1 MGSSPVDEGG
11 TVFEFVIVVVVVIV
25 TVGWLRARDQR
36 PAGTAAPT
44 PSGTTL
50 GGSATWSSATTPA
63 PADPDLDRL
72 GDEHFIEGFVV
83 GRYVT
88 LAEQDRQRARDR
100 AAFEAA
106 LPDDD
111 AWAHGGEDVLGDGG
125 GLDAGGF
132 DAGGFDAGGF
142 DAGGFDAGGFDAN
155 GADLEDGVEDGA
167 EDGDGA
173 FDGWGSGDD
182 TGFDDDW

>member
-50 GGSATWSSATTPA
+50 GGSATWSSTRPPA

-100 AAFEAA
+100 AAFQAA

-111 AWAHGGEDVLGDGG
+111 AWAH
-125 GLDAGGF
+125 
-132 DAGGFDAGGF
+132 
-142 DAGGFDAGGFDAN
+142 
-155 GADLEDGVEDGA
+155 GA